1 MTWRTGTCA
10 YQSLPLAMD
19 PLADWIR
26 PEIVRAPNSRTLLL
40 IRLAEG
46 VDPAALRN
54 FRNAPDPNRLF
65 VHQGRGV
72 TTGQW
77 LQTLDVPAAAGSTW
91 SKARYLTARALP
103 LFFDWLLASAAVQSL
118 FDEITLCQA
127 IDTPPVPLRQRS
139 LAVAA
144 AVTPPCA
151 IRVLTG
157 IIDHGFPVAS
167 PMFSRRSD
175 TPAGWSTRLRALW
188 VQDGKPAA
196 AHPDQ
201 GLASPEGFD
210 YGAMISGGGVIRHLA
225 GVQGDED
232 RFYAASGLFRSQD
245 RDSYW
250 TQLSASHGAH
260 VSGLALE
267 PTAPMDGSEPVV
279 AVHLPKT
286 TVDDSSGAALS
297 AHAFDALRFILAEA
311 EHAADPSPAPLFVLD
326 EGQPGERPD
335 PAALAVPPVV
345 VNLSYGFNAGPHDGE
360 GPLEKALFEIQAL
373 WSRAH
378 PRSPLVIVLPAGNG
392 YQSQTFAHWDRHA
405 LADPAK
411 ARVTWEIPPDDGSA
425 NSVQIW
431 LPRSFRGKAH
441 VTLVSPSG
449 VSVRLGNR
457 KGTIAELPGRSG
469 IPVAMGV
476 YCAPQASRPRGMFQL
491 VVGPTQ
497 ADAPNR
503 SASGAWEI
511 RIEATGLLRNEA
523 IEAWVQR
530 DDLPVAT
537 TRPSRQSR
545 FRHADYRPFDPPD
558 QPGDGSRETSPVQRP
573 GSLNALATGPRTLVI
588 GTCAARRTFPVEVS
602 LTSGGGRPEW
612 LNGVD
617 GLAPADDSVLLWG
630 CLSSGMRAAGSI
642 RLFGTSMAA
651 AMATREIA
659 RSINRFRR
667 GKPKA
672 AFAGMLVD
680 PPVPAPDPR
689 RGNGRL
695 VP

>member
-1 MTWRTGTCA
+1 MTWRTGTSA

-26 PEIVRAPNSRTLLL
+26 PEVVRSPTGRTLLL
-40 IRLAEG
+40 VRLAEG
-46 VDPAALRN
+46 VDIAALRS
-54 FRNAPDPNRLF
+54 FRHAPDPNRLF

-77 LQTLDVPAAAGSTW
+77 HQTLDIPATASGTW

-103 LFFDWLLASAAVQSL
+103 LFFEWLLASSSVQSL
-118 FDEITLCQA
+118 FDEITLCQS
-127 IDTPPVPLRQRS
+127 IDAPPAPLRLRS
-139 LAVAA
+139 AALAAPMAKPRDV
-144 AVTPPCA
+144 
-151 IRVLTG
+151 RVLTG
-157 IIDHGFPVAS
+157 IIDHGFPVAG
-167 PMFSRRSD
+167 PVFSRRS
-175 TPAGWSTRLRALW
+175 AGQGGWGTRLRALW
-188 VQDGKPAA
+188 IQDGRPAA

-201 GLASPEGFD
+201 GLASPEGFE
-210 YGAMISGGGVIRHLA
+210 YGAKISGEGIVRHLA
-225 GVQGDED
+225 SVDGDED
-232 RFYAASGLFRSQD
+232 RFYAATGLFRSHD

-260 VSGLALE
+260 VSGLALD
-267 PTAPMDGSEPVV
+267 PSGPVDGSEPVV

-311 EHAADPSPAPLFVLD
+311 EHIAHPAPAPLFVLD
-326 EGQPGERPD
+326 EGQPRPQ
-335 PAALAVPPVV
+335 PEAIAVPPVV

-360 GPLEKALFEIQAL
+360 GPLEKALLEMQTL

-392 YQSQTFAHWDRHA
+392 YQSQTFAQWDRHA
-405 LADPAK
+405 LSDPAK
-411 ARVTWEIPPDDGSA
+411 ARVIWEIPPDDGSA

-431 LPRSFRGKAH
+431 LPRGFRGKAH
-441 VTLVSPSG
+441 ITLTSPSG
-449 VSVRLGNR
+449 ASMRLGNR
-457 KGTIAELPGRSG
+457 KGTIADLQGRSG
-469 IPVAMGV
+469 VPVAMGL

-497 ADAPNR
+497 PDAVNR

-537 TRPSRQSR
+537 ARPSRQSR
-545 FRHADYRPFDPPD
+545 FRHADFRPFDPPG

-588 GTCAARRTFPVEVS
+588 GACAARKIFPIEVS
-602 LTSGGGRPEW
+602 LYSGGGRPEW
-612 LNGVD
+612 QNGVD
-617 GLAPADDSVLLWG
+617 GLAASDDSALLPG
-630 CLSSGMRAAGSI
+630 RLSSGMRAAGSI

-659 RSINRFRR
+659 RLIHRFRR
-667 GKPKA
+667 GKPKTV
-672 AFAGMLVD
+672 FAQMLVD
-680 PPVPAPDPR
+680 PPVPVPDAR

-695 VP
+695 AP